1 MEKLNFPIIRDKAS
15 SKKQLSMDDYV
26 KFVNLNLKYT
36 VDRKAIKKQKRL
48 LACNKP
54 FSLV

>member
-1 MEKLNFPIIRDKAS
+1 MEKLNFPIIRDKTVS
-15 SKKQLSMDDYV
+15 RRQLSMDDYV

-36 VDRKAIKKQKRL
+36 VDRESNKKQKRL